1 MPRRSVLK
9 RVRDFLFYL
18 LVLILIRFFNLL
30 PRITAIRLGGR
41 LGSLGYFLFPS
52 DRKTSIENLKL
63 AFGSEFESA
72 KLLRISKGSF
82 RNVGE
87 CAVDVFRH
95 RKLGGEGVRKLVTI
109 EGWGYFDHAY
119 RQGRGVLAV
128 TGHVSNFELIAAFF
142 CALGYKVSVIGRKI
156 YYQPLNRLL
165 IESRQVMGMKNID
178 SEASPREFIRHL
190 REGRGIGVLID
201 QDSRRYRGVFVD
213 FFGKAAYTP
222 VGPFVV
228 ARKTDT
234 PVVPMAIFRNPDYTY
249 TLKVGPAITLPDT
262 GDGERD
268 TMLVVQSCTH
278 FLEKTIRAHPE
289 QWVWMH
295 KRWRTQPVERG
306 GRS

>member
-1 MPRRSVLK
+1 MARRSALK
-9 RVRDFLFYL
+9 RIRDLLFYL

-30 PRITAIRLGGR
+30 PRRTAIRLGGR

-52 DRKTSIENLKL
+52 DRRTSIENLQL
-63 AFGSEFESA
+63 AFGSEVEPA
-72 KLLRISKGSF
+72 RLRRISKGSF

-95 RKLGGEGVRKLVTI
+95 RKLGGEGIRKLVTI
-109 EGWGYFDHAY
+109 EGLEYFDHAY
-119 RQGRGVLAV
+119 RQGRGLVAV

-142 CALGYKVSVIGRKI
+142 CALGYEVSVIGRKI

-222 VGPFVV
+222 VGPFIV
-228 ARKTDT
+228 ARKTET
-234 PVVPMAIFRNPDYTY
+234 PIVPMAIFRKPDYRY
-249 TLKVGPAITLPDT
+249 TLKVGPAVAFPDT
-262 GDGERD
+262 GDKERD
-268 TMLVVQSCTH
+268 TLLVVQSCTN

-295 KRWRTQPVERG
+295 KRWKTRPGENSG
-306 GRS
+306 DS